1 MTLDMFFQHLLNA
14 LQWGSFYALIAL
26 GYNMVYG
33 VLSLFN
39 FAHGDIFMAGAYL
52 GYFVS
57 IFLVGASAVGF
68 PIALPTWLILI
79 LTLALSMIGTALL
92 GMTIERVAYRPLR
105 EAPKVS
111 AAVTGLMVGL
121 LMETSN
127 LFVLGASRRNFPPLI
142 EKTIYYIGGVSFTN
156 IKIMIIVLSILVM
169 LGLEFV
175 VRRTKVGM
183 AMRAISF
190 DTFIVPLMGVPRD
203 RIISMTFAIGSG
215 LAALAGILFGI
226 AYPVLEPY
234 MGALI
239 GWKAFTAAVVGGI
252 GSITGAAVG
261 GFLLGFIEIFV
272 AAVFPSTLRDLIAY
286 SIMLIILTVRP
297 RGLFG
302 VARRQKV

>member
-1 MTLDMFFQHLLNA
+1 MFFQHLLNA

-142 EKTIYYIGGVSFTN
+142 QKTVYNIGGVSFTN
-156 IKIMIIVLSILVM
+156 IKVMIIVLSILVM

-203 RIISMTFAIGSG
+203 RIISITFAIGSG

>member
-1 MTLDMFFQHLLNA
+1 MFFQHLLNA

>member
-1 MTLDMFFQHLLNA
+1 MTLDMFFQNLLSA

-26 GYNMVYG
+26 GYSMVYG

-57 IFLVGASAVGF
+57 IFLVGASAAGF
-68 PIALPTWLILI
+68 PIVLPAWLIFI

-127 LFVLGASRRNFPPLI
+127 LFVLGASRRSFPPLI
-142 EKTIYYIGGVSFTN
+142 QKTIYQMGGVTFTN

-203 RIISMTFAIGSG
+203 RIISITFAIGSG

-252 GSITGAAVG
+252 GSIAGAAVG

>member
-142 EKTIYYIGGVSFTN
+142 QKTVYNIGGVSFTN
-156 IKIMIIVLSILVM
+156 IKVMIIVLSILVM

-203 RIISMTFAIGSG
+203 RIISITFAIGSG